1 MSRTNI
7 YKNHLRNQILNLS
20 LLTFTLSIVD
30 YPDYSENFANY
41 GAQVKYEDGEEK
53 FKPSEDDRLRER
65 ENGQNYGHEEGEY
78 DDRDYN

>member
-1 MSRTNI
+1 MQNHFEDSNQLSPI
-7 YKNHLRNQILNLS
+7 Y
-20 LLTFTLSIVD
+20 FAD

-41 GAQVKYEDGEEK
+41 GVQVKYEDGEEK

>member
-1 MSRTNI
+1 MMGDS
-7 YKNHLRNQILNLS
+7 Q
-20 LLTFTLSIVD
+20 LLIISFSFRLFAD

-41 GAQVKYEDGEEK
+41 GVQVKYEDGEEK

>member
-1 MSRTNI
+1 M
-7 YKNHLRNQILNLS
+7 ILIATLS
-20 LLTFTLSIVD
+20 LSLFVD

-41 GAQVKYEDGEEK
+41 GVQVKYEDGEEK